1 LKEEWE
7 MTKDEWVDY
16 RSKFVSGQ
24 SVAGTKK
31 LARLLHADFV
41 KIWKSQGKI
50 K

>member
-1 LKEEWE
+1 